1 MTIDKATEQQMTEAI
16 GRWEGKFSGSQTAR
30 LGREARQY
38 SNWLFGV
45 ELALGRLG
53 LDDLAQKAIAAQ
65 RDKRRMKLTAQ
76 AVAKIA
82 PTTARFDVKDD

>member
-16 GRWEGKFSGSQTAR
+16 GRWEGKFMEAR
-30 LGREARQY
+30 RRGWDEEARQY

-45 ELALGRLG
+45 ELALGLLG

-65 RDKRRMKLTAQ
+65 RDSGA
-76 AVAKIA
+76 
-82 PTTARFDVKDD
+82 